1 MKRKSRIVFA
11 FIVVVVGVLTAGI
24 AILKSLDFNAYRG
37 TVAAEVEKAIGRK
50 LTIAGDLELGI
61 SFSPSLVVEGVSLAN
76 APWGSR
82 PQMVTAERLAAE
94 VELWPLLSGDVR
106 LTRLEL
112 DGVEVLLEVDGQGRA
127 NWRFEKTASAQ
138 EPAAEAG
145 KPAGVPLVKE
155 VVLRNSKLTFRDAKG
170 TAVEAAVEDL
180 KLATEGRNDP
190 ILINGRGQVGGAPMA
205 ITGKLG
211 SLDRLLGGTG
221 AYPLAVKVSAFGGEV
236 SADGAATLAN
246 PSAGLDV
253 AVAVRIKDLAATLRD
268 AATALP
274 ALAGVQAPAAPFAL
288 TGRLLPSGRGQAL
301 EAIQATLGGSDLA
314 GRVAFEMAADGRPA
328 VIAELTSRKLDLAG
342 LKSAMPT
349 SSAPP
354 ASSPGASG
362 DAESGRLFPA
372 DPLPFDGLKAI
383 DVKASLK
390 ADEIVLPGGADLART
405 AFDLKLEK
413 GRLTVEPLQTTVS
426 GGNLKGAVALDA
438 SGKVPTLSLVLAG
451 QGVQTAALLEKVG
464 VSGFLQGGL
473 TDLDVRLKGNGASVR
488 DLMAGLDG
496 EATVRMGDGRV
507 RRQALELA
515 GADVAMQLLD
525 ALNPLA
531 QRSEYTPLS
540 CAVAHFQVKDGIA
553 GAQNGIAVETDSVNI
568 VGSGAVDLKTER
580 LDFTVKPE
588 AREGLGINI
597 GSSLASLVRIHGPLA
612 QPTVGIDS
620 EGAARTAASVGAALA
635 TGGLSVLGQ
644 ALLDRT
650 SRDPHPCQTAMGKVL
665 PAEASGKSGG
675 GASKPAGPL
684 EGIGNAIENL
694 FGGGRK

>member
-1 MKRKSRIVFA
+1 MKRKSRIAFA
-11 FIVVVVGVLTAGI
+11 FIVVVVGIVIAGV

-37 TVAAEVEKAIGRK
+37 AVAAEVENAIGRK
-50 LTIAGDLELGI
+50 LTIAGDLQLGI
-61 SFSPSLVVEGVSLAN
+61 SFTPSLVVEGVSLAN

-82 PQMVTAERLAAE
+82 PQMVTAKRLAAE

-106 LTRLEL
+106 LTSLEL
-112 DGVEVLLEVDGQGRA
+112 DGVDVLLEVDGQGRA
-127 NWRFEKTASAQ
+127 NWRFETAASAQ
-138 EPAAEAG
+138 QPAAEGG

-155 VVLRNSKLTFRDAKG
+155 VVLRDSKLTYRDAKG
-170 TAVEAAVEDL
+170 TAVELVVEDL
-180 KLATEGRNDP
+180 TLATEGLNDP
-190 ILINGRGQVGGAPMA
+190 ILVNGHGRLGGAQMA
-205 ITGKLG
+205 IEGKVG
-211 SLDRLLGGTG
+211 SFGRILDGTG
-221 AYPLAVKVSAFGGEV
+221 PYPLAVKASAFGGEI
-236 SADGAATLAN
+236 SAEGAVALAN
-246 PSAGLDV
+246 PASGLDV
-253 AVAVRIKDLAATLRD
+253 AVAARVKDVAATLSD
-268 AATALP
+268 AAISLP
-274 ALAGVQAPAAPFAL
+274 ALAGISAPAAPFAL

-314 GRVAFEMAADGRPA
+314 GRIAFEMAADGRPQ
-328 VIAELTSRKLDLAG
+328 VIAELASRRIDLAG
-342 LKSAMPT
+342 LKSAMPA
-349 SSAPP
+349 SP
-354 ASSPGASG
+354 ASPPGASG
-362 DAESGRLFPA
+362 GAEAGRLFPA
-372 DPLPFDGLKAI
+372 DPLPLDGLKAV

-390 ADEIVLPGGADLART
+390 ADEIVLPGGAELTGT
-405 AFDLKLEK
+405 AFDLRLEK
-413 GRLTVEPLQTTVS
+413 GRLRVDPLQTTVS
-426 GGNLKGAVALDA
+426 GGTLKGAVSLDA
-438 SGKVPTLSLVLAG
+438 SGKIPALSLGLAG
-451 QGVQTAALLEKVG
+451 QGVETAALLEKLG
-464 VSGFLQGGL
+464 VSGFLQGGA
-473 TDLDVRLKGNGASVR
+473 TDLDVRLKGDGASIR

-496 EATVRMGDGRV
+496 EVTVRMGDGRI

-531 QRSEYTPLS
+531 ARSEYMPMS

-553 GAQNGIAVETDSVNI
+553 GAQNGIAIETDSVNI

-580 LDFTVKPE
+580 LDFTAKPE

-597 GSSLASLVRIHGPLA
+597 GASLSSLVRIHGPLA
-612 QPTVGIDS
+612 KPAVGIDS

-675 GASKPAGPL
+675 ESKPKGPL
-684 EGIGNAIENL
+684 EGLGSAIEGL

>member
-1 MKRKSRIVFA
+1 MKRKSRIAFA
-11 FIVVVVGVLTAGI
+11 LIVVVAGVFTAGI

-37 TVAAEVEKAIGRK
+37 TIAAEVEKAIGRK

-61 SFSPSLVVEGVSLAN
+61 SFKPSLVVEGVSLAN

-82 PQMVTAERLAAE
+82 PQMVTARRLAAE

-106 LTRLEL
+106 LTSLEL
-112 DGVEVLLEVDGQGRA
+112 DGVDVLLEVDGQGRA
-127 NWRFEKTASAQ
+127 NWRFEKAASAQ
-138 EPAAEAG
+138 EPAAEGG

-155 VVLRNSKLTFRDAKG
+155 VVLRDSKLTYRDATG
-170 TAVEAAVEDL
+170 AAVEAMVEDL
-180 KLATEGRNDP
+180 RLATDSLHDP
-190 ILINGRGQVGGAPMA
+190 ILINGRGRVGGAPMA
-205 ITGKLG
+205 LEGKVG
-211 SLDRLLGGTG
+211 SLDRLLTGNG
-221 AYPLAVKVSAFGGEV
+221 AYPLAIKATAFGGEV
-236 SADGAATLAN
+236 SADGAMTLAN
-246 PSAGLDV
+246 AGLDV
-253 AVAVRIKDLAATLRD
+253 AVAARIKDLGATLHD
-268 AATALP
+268 AAASLP

-288 TGRLLPSGRGQAL
+288 TARLLPSGRGQAL

-314 GRVAFEMAADGRPA
+314 GRVAFETAADGRPQ
-328 VIAELTSRKLDLAG
+328 VTAELSSRKIDVAG
-342 LKSAMPT
+342 LKSTMPA
-349 SSAPP
+349 SPAPP
-354 ASSPGASG
+354 AASPGASG
-362 DAESGRLFPA
+362 GAESGRIFPA
-372 DPLPFDGLKAI
+372 APLPLDGLKAI

-390 ADEIVLPGGADLART
+390 ADEIVLPGGAELTRT

-413 GRLTVEPLQTTVS
+413 GRLRVEPLQATVS
-426 GGNLKGAVALDA
+426 GGSLKGAVSLDA
-438 SGKVPTLSLVLAG
+438 SGKMPALSLTLAG
-451 QGVQTAALLEKVG
+451 QGVQTAALLEKLG
-464 VSGFLQGGL
+464 VSGFLQGGA
-473 TDLDVRLKGNGASVR
+473 TDLDVRLNGDGASVR

-496 EATVRMGDGRV
+496 EVTVRMGDGRV

-531 QRSEYTPLS
+531 ARSEYTPMS

-553 GAQNGIAVETDSVNI
+553 GAQNGIAIETDSVNI

-588 AREGLGINI
+588 AREGLGINV

-612 QPTVGIDS
+612 KPTVGIDS

-644 ALLDRT
+644 ALLDRRT
-650 SRDPHPCQTAMGKVL
+650 RDPHPCQTAMGKGL
-665 PAEASGKSGG
+665 PAEVPGKSGG
-675 GASKPAGPL
+675 DASKPAGPL
-684 EGIGNAIENL
+684 EGIGSAIENL

>member
-1 MKRKSRIVFA
+1 MKRKSRIAFA
-11 FIVVVVGVLTAGI
+11 FIVLLAGVLTAGI

-94 VELWPLLSGDVR
+94 VELWPLLSGDIR
-106 LTRLEL
+106 LTSLQL
-112 DGVEVLLEVDGQGRA
+112 DGVDVLLEMDGQGRA
-127 NWRFEKTASAQ
+127 NWRFEKAPSAQ
-138 EPAAEAG
+138 EPAAKG
-145 KPAGVPLVKE
+145 DKPAGVPLVKK
-155 VVLRNSKLTFRDAKG
+155 VVLRDSKLTYRDAKG
-170 TAVEAAVEDL
+170 TAIEAVVEDL
-180 KLATEGRNDP
+180 RLATEALNDP

-205 ITGKLG
+205 IEGKVG
-211 SLDRLLGGTG
+211 SLDRLLDGTG
-221 AYPLAVKVSAFGGEV
+221 AYPLTVKVSAFGGEV
-236 SADGAATLAN
+236 SADGAMTLAN
-246 PSAGLDV
+246 PAAGLDV
-253 AVAVRIKDLAATLRD
+253 AVAARIKDLAATLRD
-268 AATALP
+268 AGASLP
-274 ALAGVQAPAAPFAL
+274 ALAGVQAPATPFAL

-314 GRVAFEMAADGRPA
+314 GRVAFELAADGRPQ
-328 VIAELTSRKLDLAG
+328 VTAELTSRKIDLAG
-342 LKSAMPT
+342 LKSAMPA
-349 SSAPP
+349 SP
-354 ASSPGASG
+354 ASSPGAAG
-362 DAESGRLFPA
+362 GAEAGRLFPA
-372 DPLPFDGLKAI
+372 DPLPLDGLKAI

-390 ADEIVLPGGADLART
+390 ADEIVLPGGAELTRT
-405 AFDLKLEK
+405 AVDLRLEK
-413 GRLTVEPLQTTVS
+413 GRLRVEPLQTTVS
-426 GGNLKGAVALDA
+426 GGTLKGAASLDA
-438 SGKVPTLSLVLAG
+438 SGKMPALGLGLAG
-451 QGVQTAALLEKVG
+451 QGVQTAALLEKLG
-464 VSGFLQGGL
+464 VSDFLQGGT
-473 TDLDVRLKGNGASVR
+473 TDLDVRLKGDGASIR

-496 EATVRMGDGRV
+496 EVTVRMGDGRV

-553 GAQNGIAVETDSVNI
+553 EAQNGIAIETDSVNI

-612 QPTVGIDS
+612 KPTVGVDS

-644 ALLDRT
+644 ALLDRRT
-650 SRDPHPCQTAMGKVL
+650 RDPHPCQTALGKVS
-665 PAEASGKSGG
+665 PVEASGKSGG
-675 GASKPAGPL
+675 ESKPKGPL
-684 EGIGNAIENL
+684 EGIGSTIENL